1 MRPVADITAEIDTV
15 EARLAA
21 LKRERIISMIPAD
34 WPELILLEV
43 REAFATADWEHYG
56 ESRSFALGDHV
67 RIVLRVDVNDPN
79 PEEEEPF
86 FGDDEGGEDEPV

>member
-1 MRPVADITAEIDTV
+1 MRAVSEISSEIETV

-34 WPELILLEV
+34 WPELIMLEV

-79 PEEEEPF
+79 QDDEEEHFE
-86 FGDDEGGEDEPV
+86 GDE